1 MVCKKT
7 PWSRISLC
15 TRIRF
20 WMVSKGLPRPY
31 VAMDG
36 VGRRSDT
43 IQTSIKS
50 HFGWCWKVFWH
61 HPLAMYGL
69 RRPFETTQN
78 LILMHKL
85 IWIWGVSESTVYG
98 PQALAS
104 LWTWD
109 LIVHGPLLM
118 TSGGHPSLETCSN
131 VFTSGPLPPIADIWW
146 LLKDIW
152 SALVGRTHPT
162 GMLFC
167 HSFILINLHSLLS
180 TWI

>member
-1 MVCKKT
+1 M

-15 TRIRF
+15 IRIRF
-20 WMVSKGLPRPY
+20 WMVSRGLPRPY

-36 VGRRSDT
+36 VRRPSDT

-69 RRPFETTQN
+69 RRPSETTQN

-104 LWTWD
+104 LRTWD

-118 TSGGHPSLETCSN
+118 TSGGPSITGDLFKP
-131 VFTSGPLPPIADIWW
+131 VHFRTSPTYCWHLMAIEGHM
-146 LLKDIW
+146 
-152 SALVGRTHPT
+152 VGAS
-162 GMLFC
+162 GSYASYWNAF
-167 HSFILINLHSLLS
+167 LS
-180 TWI
+180 